1 MFPASRIFALFAP
14 PHPSH
19 PGKPHPL
26 SQDPDLWQLHLQA
39 PTDRA
44 SLSPPSLAPSLP
56 GSAVAGL
63 RPALRGPQH
72 VAAPSPGP
80 DRWRLRLQAPTD
92 RASPSPP
99 SPGPS
104 RPCGAYT
111 SRLHVR
117 TALTPVGKVTN
128 LLHTR
133 TVTAPTPVGKV
144 STLVHA
150 CQHGTDAPGQSHPS
164 NTTWPMAAS

>member
-14 PHPSH
+14 AHPSH

-26 SQDPDLWQLHLQA
+26 SQDPDLWRLHLRA
-39 PTDRA
+39 STDRA
-44 SLSPPSLAPSLP
+44 SPSPPSLAPSLP
-56 GSAVAGL
+56 GGAVAGL
-63 RPALRGPQH
+63 RPALRGPRH

-80 DRWRLRLQAPTD
+80 DRWRLRLRAPTD

-104 RPCGAYT
+104 LPGGAYT

-133 TVTAPTPVGKV
+133 TAPTPVGKV
-144 STLVHA
+144 STLLHA